1 MTIKQSAIISKKKKN
16 GYFVQNRALNCY
28 MLTK

>member
-1 MTIKQSAIISKKKKN
+1 MTIKQSAIISKKKN